1 MTASAIDPRVAVSTA
16 ATGSPNVITSRVASI
31 DIVRGVVMILM
42 AIDHVR
48 VYSGVPAGGP
58 SPGVFF
64 TRWITHFVAP
74 AFVFF
79 AGTAAYLYGRKVAN
93 RMALS
98 KYLVLRG
105 AWLVLLELTVI
116 RVAWTFNFDFANYM
130 LAGVIWVIGWC
141 MILMAAIVHLPPKA
155 IAILGIATVVLH
167 NATSFL
173 GELPEHWLST
183 ILYSGGAVS
192 QLLVLYTIVPWIGVM
207 MCGYGFGQVAELP
220 ESRRAS
226 IALKVGIAM
235 TIAFVV
241 LRATGV
247 YGDPRPWSSE
257 APPLMFLATAKYPAS
272 LQFLLMTLGPTLI
285 LLSFAERWRGGAARV
300 LETFGRVPFFYYLL
314 HIPLIHAAACVVS
327 LIREGRVNP
336 WLFGN
341 HPMAPPELPEGYMW
355 SLALLYLVTAICV
368 VALYFPCRWFAR
380 VRAARRS
387 AWLSYL

>member
-1 MTASAIDPRVAVSTA
+1 MTASAIDPRVAVPDV
-16 ATGSPNVITSRVASI
+16 ATGSPAVRTPRVASI

-48 VYSGVPAGGP
+48 VYSGVPAGGT

-79 AGTAAYLYGRKVAN
+79 AGTAAFLYGRKVAN
-93 RMALS
+93 RAALS
-98 KYLVLRG
+98 KYLLLRG
-105 AWLVLLELTVI
+105 AWLVLLELTGI
-116 RVAWTFNFDFANYM
+116 RVAWTFNFDFANYI

-141 MILMAAIVHLPPKA
+141 MILMAAIVHLPPNA
-155 IAILGIATVVLH
+155 IAGIGIAIVALH
-167 NATSFL
+167 NVTNFL
-173 GELPEHWLST
+173 GEPQPNWLLKV
-183 ILYSGGAVS
+183 LYFGGELAP
-192 QLLVLYTIVPWIGVM
+192 LIVLYTIVPWIGVM
-207 MCGYGFGQVAELP
+207 MCGYAFGRIMELP
-220 ESRRAS
+220 EPRRAS
-226 IALKVGIAM
+226 IALRLGVAM
-235 TIAFVV
+235 TIAFIV

-247 YGDPRPWSSE
+247 YGDPRPWTTD

-272 LQFLLMTLGPTLI
+272 LQFLLMTLGPILV
-285 LLSFAERWRGGAARV
+285 LLSFAERWRGRAAHV

-341 HPMAPPELPEGYMW
+341 HPMWPPEEPEGYMW
-355 SLALLYLVTAICV
+355 SLGLLYLVCAICV

-380 VRAARRS
+380 VRGERRA

>member
-1 MTASAIDPRVAVSTA
+1 MAASA
-16 ATGSPNVITSRVASI
+16 RVASI

-93 RMALS
+93 RAALS
-98 KYLVLRG
+98 KYLLLRG

-141 MILMAAIVHLPPKA
+141 MILMAAVVHLPQNA
-155 IAILGIATVVLH
+155 IAVIGIAIVALH
-167 NATSFL
+167 NVTNFL

-183 ILYSGGAVS
+183 ILYSGGAIA
-192 QLLVLYTIVPWIGVM
+192 QLAVLYTIVPWIGVM
-207 MCGYGFGQVAELP
+207 MCGYAFGRIMELP
-220 ESRRAS
+220 APRRAS
-226 IALKVGIAM
+226 LALRLGLAM

-241 LRATGV
+241 LRATGI
-247 YGDPRPWSSE
+247 YGDPRPWSSD
-257 APPLMFLATAKYPAS
+257 APPLLFLATAKYPAS
-272 LQFLLMTLGPTLI
+272 LQFLLMTLGPVLV
-285 LLSFAERWRGGAARV
+285 LLSFAERWRGRAAQV

-314 HIPLIHAAACVVS
+314 HIPVIHAAACVVS
-327 LIREGRVNP
+327 LVREGRVNP

-341 HPMAPPELPEGYMW
+341 HPMWPPPLPEGYMW
-355 SLALLYLVTAICV
+355 SLGLLYLVCAICV
-368 VALYFPCRWFAR
+368 IALYFPCRWFAR
-380 VRAARRS
+380 LRAERRA

>member
-1 MTASAIDPRVAVSTA
+1 MTASAIDPRVAVPGV
-16 ATGSPNVITSRVASI
+16 ATGSPAVRTPRVASV

-58 SPGVFF
+58 SPAVFF

-79 AGTAAYLYGRKVAN
+79 AGTAAFLYGRKVAN
-93 RMALS
+93 RAALS
-98 KYLVLRG
+98 RYLLLRG
-105 AWLVLLELTVI
+105 AWLVLLELTLI

-141 MILMAAIVHLPPKA
+141 MILMAAIVHLPPNA
-155 IAILGIATVVLH
+155 IAAAGVAIVALH
-167 NATSFL
+167 NVTNFL
-173 GELPEHWLST
+173 GEPPANWLLT
-183 ILYSGGAVS
+183 ILHSGGAVR
-192 QLLVLYTIVPWIGVM
+192 QLIVLYTIVPWIGVM
-207 MCGYGFGQVAELP
+207 MCGYAFGRIVELP
-220 ESRRAS
+220 EPRRAS
-226 IALKVGIAM
+226 ISLRLGVAM
-235 TIAFVV
+235 TVAFVV

-247 YGDPRPWSSE
+247 YGDPRPWTAD
-257 APPLMFLATAKYPAS
+257 APPLMFLNTAKYPAS
-272 LQFLLMTLGPTLI
+272 LQFLLMTLGPTLV
-285 LLSFAERWRGGAARV
+285 LLSFAERWRGRAARV

-314 HIPLIHAAACVVS
+314 HIPVIHAAACVVS

-341 HPMAPPELPEGYMW
+341 HPMWPPEQPEGYMW
-355 SLALLYLVTAICV
+355 GLSLLYLVCAICV

-380 VRAARRS
+380 VRGERRE
-387 AWLSYL
+387 AWLRYL